1 MTAIMTQKDSGPW
14 VLKPDVDNVK
24 TTQLVTEN
32 GVVHEITTHTVAP
45 KQPVGSSADYAAYLK
60 LAGLA
65 FVALGFVG
73 LVYRRFVYWK
83 PTEKDQK
90 MQVLNYSLGSIL
102 LGFVMVIFSRYVS
115 LPSK

>member
-1 MTAIMTQKDSGPW
+1 MTAIMTQKDSVPW

-32 GVVHEITTHTVAP
+32 GVVHEITTHTVAT

-60 LAGLA
+60 PVGLA